1 MDITLKLTWVDMITA
16 SMASDTA
23 TTMGTPMLLT
33 VGLTSKVKMCPKPSR
48 GITKIRAWATNC
60 FLQMSALSPNN
71 GKNGKMSPSPLSNVF
86 GRGQPLSLLF
96 ASVWELQS
104 GLKKKVKMIILV
116 ENSLRKISE
125 VETFLHNIH
134 GHNRR
139 EFLTKMTQMRK
150 RVLKTKITSIG
161 TWSTMVNLLCCNRS
175 HNLAFSCIF
184 ASPM

>member
-96 ASVWELQS
+96 ASV
-104 GLKKKVKMIILV
+104 
-116 ENSLRKISE
+116 
-125 VETFLHNIH
+125 
-134 GHNRR
+134 
-139 EFLTKMTQMRK
+139 
-150 RVLKTKITSIG
+150 
-161 TWSTMVNLLCCNRS
+161 
-175 HNLAFSCIF
+175 
-184 ASPM
+184 

>member
-71 GKNGKMSPSPLSNVF
+71 EKMVKCHLRRFPMS
-86 GRGQPLSLLF
+86 
-96 ASVWELQS
+96 SVVVNRCHCFLPQ
-104 GLKKKVKMIILV
+104 L
-116 ENSLRKISE
+116 ENY
-125 VETFLHNIH
+125 
-134 GHNRR
+134 
-139 EFLTKMTQMRK
+139 
-150 RVLKTKITSIG
+150 
-161 TWSTMVNLLCCNRS
+161 NLG
-175 HNLAFSCIF
+175 
-184 ASPM
+184 